1 MESAIPEQ
9 LRCPRTRAAR
19 ASDDYTPP
27 YPAWVARF
35 NPATTQVVTAYFGV
49 QCQGGRRKALAAIQ
63 PILDQLSLPHG
74 PRHHDLAHHVD
85 AHGHDTVIAI
95 AYWDA
100 VAPFHQWIAQSEV
113 DAWWQAPARL
123 DEGVGY
129 FREVF
134 CPHMERFETLFSTPD
149 KFEGAGVLASHL
161 SDEIQ
166 EHGYWGGMRDRIP
179 ASQTDA
185 MGAGPTSAHHPQPG
199 HRVVVPGHDNVALIR
214 SGQDW
219 GETDGEERRL
229 YLSDIEPTLGAGMD
243 FLEQKGESVGCHYN
257 RYMHHIDRA
266 GNPIEKSFGLSLW
279 KTLEHMERWS
289 ESHPTHLAIFGAF
302 MQVVQQMNFQLKL
315 RLYHEVLVVK
325 ANEQLYEYVNCHPK
339 TGVLRM
345 AHAHTTT

>member
-9 LRCPRTRAAR
+9 LRCTRTRPAR
-19 ASDDYTPP
+19 ASSDYTPP

-35 NPATTQVVTAYFGV
+35 TPTTTQMVVGCFGV
-49 QCQGGRRKALAAIQ
+49 QCQGGRRKALKAIQ
-63 PILDQLSLPHG
+63 PILDQLSLHHG

-85 AHGHDTVIAI
+85 AEGYDTVIAM

-100 VAPFHQWIAQSEV
+100 IAPFQQWRTRPDV

-129 FREVF
+129 FREIF
-134 CPHMERFETLFSTPD
+134 LPHVERFETLFSTPD
-149 KFEGAGVLASHL
+149 KFEGAALLASHL

-179 ASQTDA
+179 ASQND
-185 MGAGPTSAHHPQPG
+185 GLVAGRTSADRPRPG
-199 HRVVVPGHDNVALIR
+199 HRVVVQGPDNVALIR

-229 YLSDIEPTLGAGMD
+229 YLRSIEPVLGAGMD

-257 RYMHHIDRA
+257 RYMQHIDLE
-266 GNPIEKSFGLSLW
+266 GDPIEKSFGLSLW
-279 KTLEHMERWS
+279 RTLEHMERWS
-289 ESHPTHLAIFGAF
+289 ESHSTHLAIFGTF

-315 RLYHEVLVVK
+315 RLYHEVSVIK
-325 ANEQLYEYVNCHPK
+325 AEEQHFEYINCHPK
-339 TGVLRM
+339 TGFLRVGQGQE
-345 AHAHTTT
+345 TS